1 MTIEQLRLR
10 KGPSCKAF
18 SIRNSIISLIVFLLL
33 SLPSLT
39 LTLHKIISLL
49 LIVFSHHSCARLEFF
64 PYKKQQNLALKSVPN
79 ISIYLGNRH
88 QVLCID
94 FPPPQNPKA
103 EKNRF
108 KGGSSS
114 SKLKFSEYHVEF
126 QGNKADKYGGDQ
138 VFGAEERKVYTGPN
152 PLHNR

>member
-1 MTIEQLRLR
+1 MIWQKSKNQRM
-10 KGPSCKAF
+10 S
-18 SIRNSIISLIVFLLL
+18 FL
-33 SLPSLT
+33 
-39 LTLHKIISLL
+39 IISLL
-49 LIVFSHHSCARLEFF
+49 LL
-64 PYKKQQNLALKSVPN
+64 
-79 ISIYLGNRH
+79 
-88 QVLCID
+88 VLLLSTTPCIT
-94 FPPPQNPKA
+94 A

-114 SKLKFSEYHVEF
+114 SKLKSSEYHVEF